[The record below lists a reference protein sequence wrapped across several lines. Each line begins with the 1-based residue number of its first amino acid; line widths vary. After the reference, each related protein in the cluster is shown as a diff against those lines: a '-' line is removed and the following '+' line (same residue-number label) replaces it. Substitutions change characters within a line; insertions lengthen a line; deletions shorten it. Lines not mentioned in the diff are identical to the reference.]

1 MILGMICAIILD
13 YQIKGIS
20 IEGISIFPLLWSCT
34 LNRAFFPAQSAFGC
48 IRITKTGHE
57 LFDLHVF
64 LPLIGNRAQPIFSN
78 SHTSECELRRKGYPI
93 NSIGRSFLR
102 SLHSDV

>member
-20 IEGISIFPLLWSCT
+20 IEGISIFPFLWSCT
-34 LNRAFFPAQSAFGC
+34 LIGRSFLRSPHLNVL
-48 IRITKTGHE
+48 E
-57 LFDLHVF
+57 LPKQDTNFLTCTSF